1 MPGFVD
7 EVSQGVV
14 RGWYVA
20 DDGRQSR
27 ACQSVVISVNG
38 EERFCALCQDA
49 RPDVVE
55 AGITREGGVGF
66 LAPLALQ
73 IGDLVRVRALESGQ
87 LLGGGLA
94 VVMPPGAEDGFLTA
108 RASAELPAFQS
119 LLQPLRPH
127 LTINAFRP
135 LFGHRGK
142 LSALCI
148 DTPAGRRVVHAQR
161 PVRNALWLERL
172 HRRVLEPNGIAAPS
186 LEAVLIHGETASL
199 VVEHIEG
206 QTLDG
211 FTGDNE
217 QAFRDTLAAALRL
230 PSVRWVTGMGGDR
243 RGRKAFGKLVS
254 GVCLAALKRQHWREL
269 RLLLGMVR
277 AVYRL
282 PRVFSH
288 GDLHP
293 QNVLIESRTGRPVF
307 IDWDHADRLPVGFDL
322 SRLLMNVPPALAER
336 WIDESPEAGMGRGTQ
351 ASQACRLGWLILTY
365 FAHAQRSP
373 DFHATEEAAY
383 LRQRFIEL
391 PERSNHKPEMMSQ
404 SR

>member
-20 DDGRQSR
+20 DGQQPR

-108 RASAELPAFQS
+108 RTSAELPAFRS

-161 PVRNALWLERL
+161 PLRNALWLERL

-186 LEAVLIHGETASL
+186 LETVLVHGETASL

-206 QTLDG
+206 QALDG

-217 QAFRDTLAAALRL
+217 QTFRDTLATALRL
-230 PSVRWVTGMGGDR
+230 PSARWLAGMGGDR
-243 RGRKAFGKLVS
+243 RGRRAFRKLLS
-254 GVCLAALKRQHWREL
+254 GVCLAALKRQRWREL
-269 RLLLGMVR
+269 RLLLGMAR
-277 AVYRL
+277 AVHRL

-293 QNVLIESRTGRPVF
+293 QNVLIESQTGRPVF
-307 IDWDHADRLPVGFDL
+307 IDWDHAGRLPVGFDL

-336 WIDESPEAGMGRGTQ
+336 WIDDSTKAGAGGGTR
-351 ASQACRLGWLILTY
+351 ASRACRLGWLTLTY
-365 FAHAQRSP
+365 FAHTQRNP
-373 DFHATEEAAY
+373 DFHVTAEGAY
-383 LRQRFIEL
+383 LRRRFIEL
-391 PERSNHKPEMMSQ
+391 SERSNLKPEMMSQ

>member
-20 DDGRQSR
+20 DGRQPR

-38 EERFCALCQDA
+38 EARFCALCQDA

-55 AGITREGGVGF
+55 ASITREGGVGF

-94 VVMPPGAEDGFLTA
+94 VVMPPGAEYGFLTA
-108 RASAELPAFQS
+108 RTSAELPAFRS

-161 PVRNALWLERL
+161 PLRNALWLERL

-186 LEAVLIHGETASL
+186 LETVLVHGETASL

-206 QTLDG
+206 QALDG

-217 QAFRDTLAAALRL
+217 QTFRDTLAAALRL
-230 PSVRWVTGMGGDR
+230 PSARWLTGMGGDR
-243 RGRKAFGKLVS
+243 RGRRAFRKLLS
-254 GVCLAALKRQHWREL
+254 GVCLAALKRQRWREL
-269 RLLLGMVR
+269 RLLLGMAR
-277 AVYRL
+277 AVHRL

-322 SRLLMNVPPALAER
+322 SRLLMSVPPALAER
-336 WIDESPEAGMGRGTQ
+336 WIDDSTKAGTEGGAR
-351 ASQACRLGWLILTY
+351 ASRTCRLGWLILTY
-365 FAHAQRSP
+365 FAHSQRNP
-373 DFHATEEAAY
+373 DFHATEEGAY
-383 LRQRFIEL
+383 LRWRFIEL
-391 PERSNHKPEMMSQ
+391 SERSNHRPEMMSQ